1 MAEKLQPALIGQRM
15 FDDWDLDEAYQG
27 DVYDVEW
34 SPERY
39 SATTVM
45 FFP

>member
-1 MAEKLQPALIGQRM
+1 MAEKLQPALIDQCM
-15 FDDWDLDEAYQG
+15 FGNWDLNEGYQG
-27 DVYDVEW
+27 DVYDVDV
-34 SPERY
+34 SPGRY

>member
-15 FDDWDLDEAYQG
+15 FGDWDLNEGYQG
-27 DVYDVEW
+27 DVYDVDV
-34 SPERY
+34 SPGRH

-45 FFP
+45 LFP